1 MRGTESY
8 NGIWSNGN
16 GIRLVLNLGC
26 KELHAMCHLFY
37 VTDFADKR
45 PLEGVH
51 IQVD

>member
-1 MRGTESY
+1 MRGVELY
-8 NGIWSNGN
+8 NGIWLNGN
-16 GIRLVLNLGC
+16 GIRLMLNLGC
-26 KELHAMCHLFY
+26 KESHAACHLFY

>member
-8 NGIWSNGN
+8 NGIRSHGN

-26 KELHAMCHLFY
+26 EELHAMCHLFY
-37 VTDFADKR
+37 AADFTDKR